1 MNKFKRGIWT
11 MLSPHRVS
19 DLSPGRVRGMA
30 KGIMTTRP
38 DEIGCLQ
45 LFEQM
50 DHFAEMQLS
59 GMDAAQ
65 AMPLVQDHL
74 NRCRDCQEEYLALL
88 ATMEMKPVD

>member
-1 MNKFKRGIWT
+1 MNKFKRGIWSIV
-11 MLSPHRVS
+11 SPRRVS
-19 DLSPGRVRGMA
+19 GLGTERLRGMA

-45 LFEQM
+45 LLELM
-50 DHFAEMQLS
+50 DYFAEMELS

-74 NRCRDCQEEYLALL
+74 NRCRDCQEEYLALQ
-88 ATMEMKPVD
+88 ATMEMKPMD

>member
-11 MLSPHRVS
+11 TVSPSRVSALSP
-19 DLSPGRVRGMA
+19 DGLRGMA

-50 DHFAEMQLS
+50 DHFAEMELS

-74 NRCRDCQEEYLALL
+74 NRCRDCQDEYLTLL
-88 ATMEMKPVD
+88 ATMEIKPVD

>member
-1 MNKFKRGIWT
+1 MMFPRWERELG
-11 MLSPHRVS
+11 M
-19 DLSPGRVRGMA
+19 VRLKGLA
-30 KGIMTTRP
+30 RGIMTTRP

-59 GMDAAQ
+59 GMEAAR

-74 NRCRDCQEEYLALL
+74 NRCRDCQEEFLALL
-88 ATMEMKPVD
+88 TVLEMKPVA